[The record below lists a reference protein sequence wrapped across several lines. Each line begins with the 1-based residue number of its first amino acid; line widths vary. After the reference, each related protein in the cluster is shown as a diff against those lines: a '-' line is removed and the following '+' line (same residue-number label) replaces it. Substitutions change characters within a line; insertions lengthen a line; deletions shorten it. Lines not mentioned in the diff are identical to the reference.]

1 MYPLVIFGRCIR
13 HARLHTGAGK
23 ADDIICPHL
32 FIIKGKHALIVRRVE
47 IICIGQADFPQVF
60 FGQVCSLDHGFL
72 LVLLQRIGL
81 VAKVVSAAGSARV
94 RVRTGQ
100 IICIPYPIFFCPKH
114 KNCNKGVFPGFD

>member
-1 MYPLVIFGRCIR
+1 MIFGRCIR

-32 FIIKGKHALIVRRVE
+32 FIIKGEHALIVRWVE

-100 IICIPYPIFFCPKH
+100 IICILYPIFFCPKH